1 VRPLVVVACAFAW
14 IACTGVAVAAGLS
27 AAERRMVASVDRQLP
42 ARLAL
47 LERTVEV
54 NSGTMNLD
62 GVREVGRMFAPEFE
76 RLGFR
81 TRWVDGAPFR
91 RAGHLVARRDG
102 RAGAT
107 RVLLI
112 GHLDTVFERDSPFQ
126 RFERLSD
133 STARGPGTTDMKGGI
148 VVMLMALEALR
159 DAGALDRLAFT
170 VVLTGD
176 EESVGDPIELARAD
190 LIEAGRWADVAIGF
204 EDGAG
209 DPRTPVI
216 SRRGSTTWRLRAEGR
231 AYHSSQIFRDDV
243 GYGAIYEAARIL
255 SAFRDSLAGEPL
267 LTFNPGVMLGGT
279 AVAFDTTESRG
290 AAFGKANVVAES
302 TVVQGD
308 LRAGSLEQRE
318 RAKATMRRIVARHLP
333 VTSAAITFDDGYP
346 PMAATDGNRALLAI
360 YDGASR
366 DLGLGGVEPVDP
378 MRAGAADVSFV
389 AADVEMAIDGIGLMG
404 EGGHTERETA
414 DLRTLAGQA
423 RRVAVTLDRLSR
435 RRSGSS
441 SSPSRV
447 RAGP

>member
-1 VRPLVVVACAFAW
+1 MKALVVVASFAW
-14 IACTGVAVAAGLS
+14 VACCGVAAAAGLS
-27 AAERRMVASVDRQLP
+27 AAERRMVAAVDRQIP

-47 LERTVEV
+47 LERTVNV
-54 NSGTMNLD
+54 NSGTMNFD
-62 GVREVGRMFAPEFE
+62 GVREVGRLFAPEFE

-81 TRWVDGAPFR
+81 TRWVDGAPFG

-148 VVMLMALEALR
+148 VVMLTALEALR
-159 DAGALDRLAFT
+159 DGGALDRLSFT

-176 EESVGDPIELARAD
+176 EESAGHPVERSRHD

-216 SRRGSTTWRLRAEGR
+216 SRRGSSSWRLVAGGR
-231 AYHSSQIFRDDV
+231 SYHSSQIFRDDV
-243 GYGAIYEAARIL
+243 GYGAVFEAARIL
-255 SAFRDSLAGEPL
+255 NAFRDSLAGEPL
-267 LTFNPGVMLGGT
+267 LTFNPALILGGT
-279 AVAFDTTESRG
+279 TVAFDTLASRG
-290 AAFGKANVVAES
+290 IAFGKDNVVAES
-302 TVVQGD
+302 TVVSGD
-308 LRAGSLEQRE
+308 LRAGTPDQRA
-318 RAKATMRRIVARHLP
+318 RAEAAMGRIVAAHLP
-333 VTSAAITFDDGYP
+333 GTTATLAFQHRYP
-346 PMAATDGNRALLAI
+346 PMPASDGNRALLAI

-366 DLGLGGVEPVDP
+366 DLGHGGVEAVDP

-404 EGGHTERETA
+404 EGGHTVRETA
-414 DLRTLAGQA
+414 DLRTLASQA
-423 RRVAVTLDRLSR
+423 KRVAVTLERLSR

-441 SSPSRV
+441 SSPSR
-447 RAGP
+447 